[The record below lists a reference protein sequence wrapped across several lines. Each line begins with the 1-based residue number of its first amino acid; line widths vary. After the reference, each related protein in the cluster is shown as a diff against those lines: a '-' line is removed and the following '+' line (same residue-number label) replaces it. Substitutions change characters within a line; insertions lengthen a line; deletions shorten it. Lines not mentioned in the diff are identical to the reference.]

1 MLILVRH
8 GQTPANAA
16 GLLLGRADQPL
27 TQLGQRQAVAAA
39 SAVSSPARVLSS
51 PLARA
56 TATAGAIGQPVQV
69 DERWIELDYGVFD
82 QAAWDDVPR
91 EVWDRWRSDPDF
103 APPGGESVTALGGR
117 VRSACEALAAEA
129 AHADV
134 VVVSH
139 VSPIKAAVAWALGVD
154 ELVAFRMHL
163 DVAAICRIA
172 IGPDGPVLRSFN
184 DRAHLQAAGLG
195 EP

>member
-1 MLILVRH
+1 VLILVRH

-27 TQLGQRQAVAAA
+27 TQLGERQAVAAA
-39 SAVSSPARVLSS
+39 SAVGSPARVLSS

-56 TATAGAIGQPVQV
+56 TATAGAIGHPVQV

-91 EVWDRWRSDPDF
+91 EVWGRWRSDPGF
-103 APPGGESVTALGGR
+103 APPGGESVAALGER

-139 VSPIKAAVAWALGVD
+139 VSPIKAAVAWALGAD

-163 DVAAICRIA
+163 DVAAICRIT